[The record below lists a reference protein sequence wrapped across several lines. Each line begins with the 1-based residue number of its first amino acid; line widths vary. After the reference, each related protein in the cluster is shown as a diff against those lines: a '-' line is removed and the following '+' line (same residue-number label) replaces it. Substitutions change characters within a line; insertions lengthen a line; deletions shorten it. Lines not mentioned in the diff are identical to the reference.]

1 MSHLEL
7 TFRGVRGS
15 VPTPRASHLA
25 FGGNTSC
32 IEVRVSGESD
42 VLAIDAGTGLDGL
55 GESLMR
61 ECGGSS
67 LAVHFLM
74 THFHWDHIQG
84 LPLFA
89 PLYDP
94 RNRFLFYSELPA
106 AAIEEILEGQMS
118 RPYFPVPF
126 ETLEARRE
134 FVDTRGREIRLGGL
148 RIRSFPLNHPQGACG
163 YRLEANGAVA
173 VHVSD
178 HEHGDERIDAGI
190 REQAEGA
197 DVLIYDSQYTPEEYA
212 TKRGWGH
219 GTYCEATRVAQA
231 CGVRQLVLF
240 HHNPSH
246 DDECLRSIV
255 ATARQDFENT
265 EAAREG
271 WTIRL

>member
-1 MSHLEL
+1 
-7 TFRGVRGS
+7 
-15 VPTPRASHLA
+15 VPTPRSSHLA

-32 IEVRVSGESD
+32 IEVRVSGQSD

-61 ECGGSS
+61 EGGGSP

-84 LPLFA
+84 LPVFA

-94 RNRFLFYSELPA
+94 RNHFLFYSELPA
-106 AAIEEILEGQMS
+106 PAIEEILEGQMS

-134 FVDTRGREIRLGGL
+134 FVDTRGGEIRFGGL

-178 HEHGDERIDAGI
+178 HEHGDERIDTGI

-219 GTYCEATRVAQA
+219 GTYCEATRVARA
-231 CGVRQLVLF
+231 CGVRQLILF
-240 HHNPSH
+240 HHDPSH
-246 DDECLRSIV
+246 NDECLRSIV
-255 ATARQDFENT
+255 AAARQDFENT